1 MRTRMM
7 HAAALLGALAGTTA
21 AGCADA
27 QAGQAGQQGG
37 IASRVTA
44 APADA
49 EVWMRFASRP
59 GVCGGEHGISTSRS
73 ERGRS
78 YYSNGDNDGSRGWE
92 CIEGPVWVAL
102 ERQDGRVVKVRARV
116 ARGWS
121 TEGRRVT
128 DLGTVGAREASE
140 YLLGLAERATG
151 GAGEEA
157 IFPAT
162 IADSVTTWPTLLRLT
177 RNTALPERTRRSAV
191 FWLSQQA
198 GDRVTREL
206 SAFVSENDDDR
217 EVRKHAV
224 FALSQR
230 PREESVPEL
239 VRIARSHR
247 DPEIRK
253 TAMFWLGQSGD
264 PRAVAL
270 FEEILRS

>member
-1 MRTRMM
+1 MNGKLMR
-7 HAAALLGALAGTTA
+7 AAALLGALAGTTA

-27 QAGQAGQQGG
+27 QAVQQGG
-37 IASRVTA
+37 LASRIAA
-44 APADA
+44 APEG

-59 GVCGGEHGISTSRS
+59 GVCGSENGISTSS
-73 ERGRS
+73 G
-78 YYSNGDNDGSRGWE
+78 SNRRNYVNTGDHDSWN
-92 CIEGPVWVAL
+92 CVEGPVWVAL
-102 ERQDGRVVKVRARV
+102 ERNGGRVEKVRVRV

-121 TEGRRVT
+121 TEGRGRVT
-128 DLGTVGAREASE
+128 DLGMVGAREASDW
-140 YLLGLAERATG
+140 LLALAERSTVG
-151 GAGEEA
+151 RVGEEA
-157 IFPAT
+157 IVPAT
-162 IADSVTTWPTLLRLT
+162 LADSVTTWPALLRLT
-177 RNTALPERTRRSAV
+177 RNTALPQQTRRSAV

-206 SAFVSENDDDR
+206 SSFVSESDDDR

-230 PREESVPEL
+230 PRDEAVPEL

-264 PRAVAL
+264 PRAIAL
-270 FEEILRS
+270 FEEILRN

>member
-7 HAAALLGALAGTTA
+7 QAAALLGALAGTTA

-27 QAGQAGQQGG
+27 QAGQQGG
-37 IASRVTA
+37 IASRVAA
-44 APADA
+44 APANG

-78 YYSNGDNDGSRGWE
+78 YYTSGDGDGYRGWE
-92 CIEGPVWVAL
+92 CVEGPVWVAL
-102 ERQDGRVVKVRARV
+102 ERREGRVEKVRTRV

-128 DLGTVGAREASE
+128 DLGTVSAREASE
-140 YLLGLAERATG
+140 YLLGLAERASG
-151 GAGEEA
+151 QAGEEA
-157 IFPAT
+157 IVPAT
-162 IADSVTTWPTLLRLT
+162 LADSVTTWPTLVRLT

-191 FWLSQQA
+191 FWLGQQA

-206 SAFVSENDDDR
+206 SAYVNENDDDR

-230 PREESVPEL
+230 PRDESVPEL
-239 VRIARSHR
+239 VRIARNHR

-264 PRAVAL
+264 PRAIAL

>member
-1 MRTRMM
+1 MRTNRMK
-7 HAAALLGALAGTTA
+7 AAALLGALAVA
-21 AGCADA
+21 AQAGCADA
-27 QAGQAGQQGG
+27 QAGQGG
-37 IASRVTA
+37 LAARIAA

-49 EVWMRFASRP
+49 EVWMHFASRP
-59 GVCGGEHGISTSRS
+59 GVCGSENGIGTSS
-73 ERGRS
+73 
-78 YYSNGDNDGSRGWE
+78 GSRGRTVYRSGDHGDGRWE

-102 ERQDGRVVKVRARV
+102 ERHDGRIERVRLRV

-140 YLLGLAERATG
+140 YLLALAERTREG
-151 GAGEEA
+151 RVGEEA
-157 IFPAT
+157 IVPAT
-162 IADSVTTWPTLLRLT
+162 LADSVTTWPALLRLT
-177 RNTALPERTRRSAV
+177 RNTALPEQTRRSAV
-191 FWLSQQA
+191 FWLGQQA

-206 SAFVSENDDDR
+206 SAYVNESDDDR

-230 PREESVPEL
+230 PRDEAVPEL
-239 VRIARSHR
+239 VRIARTHR

-253 TAMFWLGQSGD
+253 TAMFWLGQSND

-270 FEEILRS
+270 FEEILRN